1 MAQVSEKIAKRYA
14 KALFELCE
22 ITQLDAVKT
31 QLLAFSAAWTDNK
44 NLQEAISN
52 PAFPIKERMAVITSV
67 AEKVGVTDG
76 KVKNLLSLLTEN
88 RRLPSL
94 AAVAKIFS
102 AMIDELK
109 KALALTVT
117 SAFPIPS
124 DEVEAAKEKVQKA
137 FGGLASIDWA
147 VDASLIG
154 GLRIQAGDKLLD
166 TSIKNS
172 LDRYRAELLG

>member
-22 ITQLDAVKT
+22 VTELDGVKGQL
-31 QLLAFSAAWTDNK
+31 QAFTDAWTDSK
-44 NLQEAISN
+44 SLRDAIQN
-52 PAFPIKERMAVITSV
+52 PAFPMNERISVIKAV
-67 AEKVGVTDG
+67 ADKAGVTNDR
-76 KVKNLLSLLTEN
+76 VQNLLSLLTEN
-88 RRLPSL
+88 RRLTSL
-94 AAVAKIFS
+94 AVITQIFS
-102 AMIDELK
+102 SMIDALK

-124 DEVEAAKEKVQKA
+124 EEVAAAKEKVQKEL
-137 FGGLASIDWA
+137 GGLASIAWE
-147 VDASLIG
+147 VDPALIG

-172 LDRYRAELLG
+172 LERIRAELMA